1 MATIL
6 LSAAGA
12 AIGGSVGGTLAG
24 LSTVAIG
31 RAVGATLGQLI
42 DNRLLG
48 AGSDPVETGKIE
60 RFRLTRAS
68 DGGPIAQVYG
78 RMRIGGQVIWAS
90 DFQETATTS
99 GGGKGGP
106 SQPQTTSYSYSVSLA
121 IALCEGE
128 IASISRV
135 WADGEEVAL
144 DDLNLRVYTGTL
156 DQLPDPVMEAIEG
169 AGFVPAY
176 RGTAY
181 VVMEDLSLE
190 AYGNRVPQFSF
201 EVVRGEQ
208 PDASGFDVDPAQLIK
223 GVALMPGTGEYALAT
238 TPVYYSDGPGSKW
251 AANINS
257 PSGKSDFATSFE
269 ALKEELPSCDAASL
283 VVSWF
288 GGDLR
293 CGACQLMPKVERKEI
308 EGSNKIGRAHV

>member
-135 WADGEEVAL
+135 
-144 DDLNLRVYTGTL
+144 
-156 DQLPDPVMEAIEG
+156 
-169 AGFVPAY
+169 
-176 RGTAY
+176 
-181 VVMEDLSLE
+181 S
-190 AYGNRVPQFSF
+190 S
-201 EVVRGEQ
+201 
-208 PDASGFDVDPAQLIK
+208 
-223 GVALMPGTGEYALAT
+223 GVATSRPSAWARAATLAMSSALLGQ
-238 TPVYYSDGPGSKW
+238 P
-251 AANINS
+251 
-257 PSGKSDFATSFE
+257 TS
-269 ALKEELPSCDAASL
+269 S
-283 VVSWF
+283 
-288 GGDLR
+288 
-293 CGACQLMPKVERKEI
+293 
-308 EGSNKIGRAHV
+308 